1 MSDLYIPLPKFG
13 DHQVADVE
21 ITINGKK
28 KRYHYRVEAF
38 PWETED
44 QSVKAANEIA
54 ETELKILRL
63 RNMINEYDK
72 GWELIQI
79 YNPGSASKHI
89 HVLFRQKLR

>member
-1 MSDLYIPLPKFG
+1 MSDLYIPLPRFG

-38 PWETED
+38 PWGTED
-44 QSVKAANEIA
+44 QKNGKGNGIV

-63 RNMINEYDK
+63 KSMIDTYDK
-72 GWELIQI
+72 EWELIQI
-79 YNPGSASKHI
+79 YNPGPESKHI
-89 HVLFRQKLR
+89 HVLFRQRLK